1 MPLVRLTLEAK
12 TLPKGHF
19 QRRHHPCRHS
29 DERAAER
36 PQGLPDF
43 YVATSLQLSSTIP
56 QKNGLRV
63 IDFFA
68 GLERRY
74 LTHSPPNQEKL
85 QEKYLMKT
93 CSLIA
98 VGAVFMVL
106 TRLASATQADDT
118 TITIT
123 GITAGATPFISK
135 LTLQVSSTT
144 VLKSIQFAIDPKPGS
159 VTRPLSGTY
168 SNDYL
173 VSRGF
178 EHPPEVILPVYGLYA
193 GYTNTVRLTYRF
205 LDGSSKQAF
214 TSITTPTFDDQ
225 GCGYN
230 NPTKLQPRTNST
242 NLSYDYIFDSSACG
256 DFSPVILDSDGAL
269 RWVSPFRSFPALVG
283 ASTFFHGAV
292 YVSRG
297 STLSRVDLDG
307 SVSLLADYSNLGVE
321 SLHHNLDRGKT
332 GLLIEVDTNAWY
344 ESVILEVDSADG
356 HLLKIFNMAD
366 IISAAMIAGGDDPSQ
381 FVFQRTPQSNND
393 WFHNNAAAY
402 NRADDSVIISS
413 RENFVICIDYKTRTI
428 KWILGDP
435 TKKWHQFPSLRKFA
449 LTLAPGSLPPIGQH
463 AISITYDQNLLLFD
477 NGLNSLFPLNQP
489 KGELRT
495 FSSPR
500 KYSLDLV
507 GKIAT
512 EVWKFPMDQSVYSPI
527 CSSCYEDA
535 PLNYLID
542 YASVG
547 VFPPPPDGVLA
558 QLLGLDAAGEKIF
571 YYQYRKN
578 GPCITAY
585 NSIPI
590 HLESTKFPTV
600 GPQALNLSTRGL
612 VGTGDNVLIGG
623 FIVSGT
629 DPKGM
634 VLRALGPSLRR
645 FDLSGL
651 LADPVLSVYN
661 SSGTLVAINDN
672 WQTDPSRFFV
682 EANGLAPENPS
693 ESAVA
698 RTLPP
703 GAYTVIVTGKDLTPG
718 IGLVELYD
726 ISTLANAKFGNM
738 STRGSVGTQDN
749 ILINGFIVG
758 DVDSATVIVRALG
771 PTLATAPYGVSGVL
785 SDPTLTIHDSTGSI
799 IASNDNW
806 QDDPNAIL
814 VQKNGLTPP
823 DPLESALV
831 LHLPAGAYTAVVRG
845 ANDGTGV
852 GLAEVYSLQ

>member
-1 MPLVRLTLEAK
+1 
-12 TLPKGHF
+12 
-19 QRRHHPCRHS
+19 
-29 DERAAER
+29 
-36 PQGLPDF
+36 
-43 YVATSLQLSSTIP
+43 
-56 QKNGLRV
+56 
-63 IDFFA
+63 
-68 GLERRY
+68 
-74 LTHSPPNQEKL
+74 
-85 QEKYLMKT
+85 MKT

-98 VGAVFMVL
+98 IGAVFMVL

-123 GITAGATPFISK
+123 GITAGATPFINK
-135 LTLQVSSTT
+135 LTLEVSNTT
-144 VLKSIQFAIDPKPGS
+144 VLKNIQFAIDPKPGS

-230 NPTKLQPRTNST
+230 NPTKFQPRTNST
-242 NLSYDYIFDSSACG
+242 RLSYDYIFDSSACG

-283 ASTFFHGAV
+283 ASTFFDGAV

-321 SLHHNLDRGKT
+321 SLHHNIERGKT

-344 ESVILEVDSADG
+344 ESVILEVDSTDG

-381 FVFQRTPQSNND
+381 FVFQRTPQANND

-402 NRADDSVIISS
+402 NRADDSLIISS
-413 RENFVICIDYKTRTI
+413 RENFVICIDYQTKAI

-435 TKKWHQFPSLRKFA
+435 TKKWFQFPSLRKFA

-463 AISITYDQNLLLFD
+463 AVSITYDQNLLLFD

-489 KGELRT
+489 PGELRT

-512 EVWKFPMDQSVYSPI
+512 EVWEFPMNQSVYSPI

-535 PLNYLID
+535 PFNYLID
-542 YASVG
+542 YAFVHGSLV
-547 VFPPPPDGVLA
+547 PPPAGLA

-571 YYQYRKN
+571 YYQYPKN
-578 GPCITAY
+578 LPCFTAY
-585 NSIPI
+585 NSIPV
-590 HLESTKFPTV
+590 HLENAKFPAV
-600 GPQALNLSTRGL
+600 GPRVQNLSTRGTVSTGDNVL
-612 VGTGDNVLIGG
+612 INGFIVGGNDPKTVVLRALGPSLSDSGVSDALADPVLTLHNSSGMVIASNDNWQTDPGSAFMAQNGFAPTNPSESATLVQNLAPGAYTVVVTGQNATQGISLAEVYELNSPGLNSKLGNVSGRGFVGTGDNVLI
-623 FIVSGT
+623 S
-629 DPKGM
+629 
-634 VLRALGPSLRR
+634 
-645 FDLSGL
+645 
-651 LADPVLSVYN
+651 
-661 SSGTLVAINDN
+661 
-672 WQTDPSRFFV
+672 
-682 EANGLAPENPS
+682 
-693 ESAVA
+693 
-698 RTLPP
+698 
-703 GAYTVIVTGKDLTPG
+703 
-718 IGLVELYD
+718 
-726 ISTLANAKFGNM
+726 
-738 STRGSVGTQDN
+738 
-749 ILINGFIVG
+749 GFIVG
-758 DVDSATVIVRALG
+758 DVGSATVVVRGLG
-771 PTLATAPYGVSGVL
+771 PSLASFGISQPL
-785 SDPTLTIHDSTGSI
+785 SDPVLTIYDSNRSA

-806 QDDPNAIL
+806 QSDANNIVLQRNRLAPANPA
-814 VQKNGLTPP
+814 
-823 DPLESALV
+823 ESALV

-845 ANDGTGV
+845 ASGATGNALV
-852 GLAEVYSLQ
+852 EVYHLD